1 MSGLIPQK
9 PQIERPDPEKRV
21 LDIRNE
27 ESRSVFSALSSETGR
42 AVLEVLYDEPA
53 TQSELAER
61 VDTSIQNVGYH
72 LDRLIDAGLVTV
84 AGQGYSEKGRVMD
97 VYAPATASLVLTVR
111 EREFN
116 TDSGHTAAAIHPA
129 EARGQ
134 SSD

>member
-9 PQIERPDPEKRV
+9 PQIERPDSEQRV

-27 ESRSVFSALSSETGR
+27 ESRNVFTALSSETGR

-72 LDRLIDAGLVTV
+72 LDSLIDAGLVTV

-97 VYAPATASLVLTVR
+97 VYVPATGSLVLTVG
-111 EREFN
+111 EREFS
-116 TDSGHTAAAIHPA
+116 TDSGNTDVAIHPA